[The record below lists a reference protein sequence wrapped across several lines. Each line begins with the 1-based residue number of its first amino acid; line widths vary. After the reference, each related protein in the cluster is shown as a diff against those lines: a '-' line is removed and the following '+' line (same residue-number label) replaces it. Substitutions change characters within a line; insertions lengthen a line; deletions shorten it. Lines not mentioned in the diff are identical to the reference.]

1 MVKVYYSDK
10 RYLEKQCVEL
20 PYETIVELTTAFQL
34 ISKDE
39 AFKDLELIT
48 INLS

>member
-1 MVKVYYSDK
+1 MVKVYYSDN

-20 PYETIVELTTAFQL
+20 PYEAIVELATIFQL

-39 AFKDLELIT
+39 AFKDLELVT